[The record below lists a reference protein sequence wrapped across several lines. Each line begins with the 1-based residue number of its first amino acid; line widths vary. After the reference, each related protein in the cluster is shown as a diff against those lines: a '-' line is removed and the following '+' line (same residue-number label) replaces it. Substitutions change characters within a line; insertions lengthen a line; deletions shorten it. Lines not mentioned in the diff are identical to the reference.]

1 MKNYKVVFAIMVIFI
16 LAFCLV
22 ACNNSEESDSPQS
35 QLQSPF
41 IYTLNSDG
49 ESWTLSDCTTF
60 EVSDLVIPSIHSDG
74 KPITKI
80 GSSAFFGCSGL
91 TSITIPDSVTSI
103 GDWAFSGCTGLTSMT
118 IPDSVTSIG
127 NWVFSGCSG
136 LTSITIPDSV
146 TSIGRYAFQNC
157 SGLTSIT
164 IPNSVTSIGEAAFY
178 GCSGLTSITFDDTTT
193 WYRTTSNS
201 DWENKSGGT
210 QTSVENAS
218 QNATYFTD
226 SYYGY
231 YWYKL

>member
-80 GSSAFFGCSGL
+80 GSSAFF
-91 TSITIPDSVTSI
+91 
-103 GDWAFSGCTGLTSMT
+103 
-118 IPDSVTSIG
+118 
-127 NWVFSGCSG
+127 GCSG